1 MTPPETNTN
10 QGITH
15 RNVTCP
21 FCSLLCDDLTV
32 VEDRDGRLQVQAGGC
47 AKAGEG
53 FDRPS
58 SAPVSPQVD
67 GQAVGLDAAVQRA
80 AAILRDAK
88 LPLYGGMATD
98 VAGAR
103 AVLDLADRTGGVVDH
118 MHGDGMLRNVLAFQD
133 AGWMITTLT
142 ELRNRADLMVLMG
155 TDAVARC
162 PRFFERLIWNKDSM
176 FGVDTNQREIVYLGQ
191 NLDTE
196 PGRSPDGRAP
206 TVIACDPE
214 RLGEVAGVLR
224 VLLAERPLQASHVAG
239 IAVTELK
246 QLAERMQKA
255 RYSVL
260 AWSAGELKQPHGELT
275 VQAFCELV
283 KDLNRVTRCS
293 GLPLGGE
300 DGATTFTQVCT
311 WQTGYPLRVGFGQS
325 HPMYDPW
332 RFGTAH
338 LLRSGSADA
347 LLWVSAFSAD
357 TAPPAGSAPTIVLG
371 RPGLSL
377 AQAPA
382 VYIPVGTPG
391 LDHRGYLCRVDS
403 VVTLPV
409 QKLRDA
415 GLPSVDEVIRSIHA
429 AL

>member
-1 MTPPETNTN
+1 MTPPETTTT
-10 QGITH
+10 QSITH

-21 FCSLLCDDLTV
+21 FCGLLCDDLV
-32 VEDRDGRLQVQAGGC
+32 VENRDGRLQVQAGGC
-47 AKAGEG
+47 AKAETG

-58 SAPVSPQVD
+58 EPASPLMD
-67 GQAVGLDAAVQRA
+67 GQAVGLNDAVQRA

-88 LPLYGGMATD
+88 LPLYSGMATD
-98 VAGAR
+98 VAGVR

-118 MHGDGMLRNVLAFQD
+118 MHGDGMLRNILAFQD
-133 AGWMITTLT
+133 AGWMTTTLT

-162 PRFFERLIWNKDSM
+162 PRFFERLIWNKNSM
-176 FGVDTNQREIVYLGQ
+176 FDVDTGKREIVYLGQ
-191 NLDTE
+191 NLDTG
-196 PGRSPDGRAP
+196 PGRSPNGRAP
-206 TVIACDPE
+206 TMISCDPA
-214 RLGEVAGVLR
+214 RLGEVTGVLR
-224 VLLAERPLQASHVAG
+224 ALLAERPLQAPRVAG
-239 IAVTELK
+239 VAVTELK
-246 QLAERMQKA
+246 QLAERMKKA
-255 RYSVL
+255 RYGVL
-260 AWSAGELKQPHGELT
+260 VWSAGELKQPQGELT

-283 KDLNRVTRCS
+283 KDLNRITRCS

-300 DGATTFTQVCT
+300 DGTTTFTQVCT
-311 WQTGYPLRVGFGQS
+311 WQTGYPLRVGFGQG

-332 RFGTAH
+332 RFSTAQ
-338 LLRSGSADA
+338 LLAAGSTDA
-347 LLWVSAFSAD
+347 LLWIAAFTAD
-357 TAPPAGSAPTIVLG
+357 TAPPVSSAPTIVLG
-371 RPGLSL
+371 RPGLSF
-377 AQAPA
+377 AQPPA

-415 GLPSVDEVIRSIHA
+415 GLPSVDEVIRSIHT